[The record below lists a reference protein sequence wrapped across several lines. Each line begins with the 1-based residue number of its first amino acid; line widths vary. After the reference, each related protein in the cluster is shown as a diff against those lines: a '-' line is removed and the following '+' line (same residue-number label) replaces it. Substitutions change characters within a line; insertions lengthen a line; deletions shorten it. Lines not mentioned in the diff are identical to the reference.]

1 MNTDRILTSTP
12 EPITTTPLT
21 SILLPPP
28 PGFSL
33 SRPPS
38 REQDLL
44 MLMADSELLDDRL
57 YHYQQHRQQQQ
68 PIYSNILGIFRRLR
82 VEYRVQHTQSPTC
95 VTHSEQFA
103 INSTRPSHANYQ

>member
-1 MNTDRILTSTP
+1 MNADRILTSTP
-12 EPITTTPLT
+12 EPIITTPLT

-44 MLMADSELLDDRL
+44 MPMADTDSLDDRL
-57 YHYQQHRQQQQ
+57 YYHRQLERYDHQQQQQQ
-68 PIYSNILGIFRRLR
+68 PIYSNILGIFSQK
-82 VEYRVQHTQSPTC
+82 VV
-95 VTHSEQFA
+95 SE
-103 INSTRPSHANYQ
+103 